1 MLIMIISM
9 ETKIEGD
16 IDHYEGIIKKSKF
29 QFDSSCK
36 RPVSSFCRTNFFE
49 INS

>member
-29 QFDSSCK
+29 QFDSSFK
-36 RPVSSFCRTNFFE
+36 RPVSTFLQNEFY
-49 INS
+49 